1 MTMKTMFA
9 LALAAILG
17 IGALTATASAYQSC
31 TTTCNGGGGY
41 RTCTRSCF

>member
-1 MTMKTMFA
+1 MKIIFA
-9 LALAAILG
+9 LALIAV
-17 IGALTATASAYQSC
+17 ALSAQVASAYQSC